1 MEQTNNRKVIVQR
14 LRKSME
20 DNFMLAQKYY
30 RILSDVNDLR
40 LTDREIQLL
49 AFAAIK
55 GNISYASNREEFCT
69 RFNSSGAT
77 INNMISKMKKMGVF
91 IKDGSKVKVNPMILL
106 NFENDLSLEIKLIHG
121 QTKINAS

>member
-1 MEQTNNRKVIVQR
+1 MEQTNDRKIIVQR
-14 LRKSME
+14 LKKSLE

-77 INNMISKMKKMGVF
+77 INNMISKMKKMKIFV
-91 IKDGSKVKVNPMILL
+91 KDGSKVKVNPVILL
-106 NFENDLSLEIKLIHG
+106 NFDHDLSLEIKLLHG
-121 QTKINAS
+121 QTKIDAS